1 MLCSSNEAHKKLIE
15 CEEGNMMM
23 HRDHMAK
30 RQEVC
35 ADHIGNMLILCLCLR
50 QHVKPEGWIIQS
62 ISGVVGYHV

>member
-1 MLCSSNEAHKKLIE
+1 MKTACASQFIKAHKKLIE

-35 ADHIGNMLILCLCLR
+35 AGHIGNMLILCLYLM
-50 QHVKPEGWIIQS
+50 
-62 ISGVVGYHV
+62 